1 MEIIARRLFSPIYIY
16 FDIAFL
22 VLFLGLL
29 IYKKKYM
36 TVVVGLL
43 AGVLY
48 FLVDYGIFH
57 LLLHTR
63 TISEGHSL
71 FLVLLWMSLS
81 YGFTNFTW
89 IWLWISKDKNLFTW
103 SFLIVLWWFCCP
115 LLTKLVPG
123 YSDNMIVIQ
132 RTTGEYHSYMAL
144 ILAVGYL
151 GVIIFNLI
159 QKEKKNKIDIPWIL
173 AIGILVQLSW
183 ELALLIGNI
192 RSAGMD
198 FENKLQT
205 LCIN

>member
-71 FLVLLWMSLS
+71 FWVLLWMSLS
-81 YGFTNFTW
+81 YGFTNFT
-89 IWLWISKDKNLFTW
+89 
-103 SFLIVLWWFCCP
+103 
-115 LLTKLVPG
+115 
-123 YSDNMIVIQ
+123 
-132 RTTGEYHSYMAL
+132 
-144 ILAVGYL
+144 
-151 GVIIFNLI
+151 
-159 QKEKKNKIDIPWIL
+159 WIL

-183 ELALLIGNI
+183 ELALLIDNI

-205 LCIN
+205 LCINSLLETNLGIPYIYAIFIAYNSRFTEQLKKRENTLTFMQSLNEINCLSLRNN

>member
-71 FLVLLWMSLS
+71 FWVLLWMSLS

-89 IWLWISKDKNLFTW
+89 IW
-103 SFLIVLWWFCCP
+103 
-115 LLTKLVPG
+115 
-123 YSDNMIVIQ
+123 Y
-132 RTTGEYHSYMAL
+132 
-144 ILAVGYL
+144 GYL
-151 GVIIFNLI
+151 KIKIFLYGLFYCLVVVLLPTFNQI
-159 QKEKKNKIDIPWIL
+159 SSWI
-173 AIGILVQLSW
+173 
-183 ELALLIGNI
+183 
-192 RSAGMD
+192 
-198 FENKLQT
+198 
-205 LCIN
+205 